1 MSYYVMFG
9 NKKLRQERDI
19 AQERIRQMTK
29 ELERE
34 RIVRSVFQLASTA
47 LFITSVNLTHQ
58 SL

>member
-1 MSYYVMFG
+1 MFG

-34 RIVRSVFQLASTA
+34 RIVRSVFQLAASTA
-47 LFITSVNLTHQ
+47 LFITSVNLTR
-58 SL
+58 

>member
-19 AQERIRQMTK
+19 AQERIRQMAK
-29 ELERE
+29 ELEQE

-47 LFITSVNLTHQ
+47 LFITSVNLTH
-58 SL
+58 